1 MKRTDRRRSM
11 ALALVVAM
19 AWGLVGTAPTVART
33 DSRDKTTIFI
43 HGYNGRNCTADWRD
57 LLLDMRA
64 AGFIG
69 PFYVVRYLSS
79 DTACD
84 LSGIANA
91 RNVSLFEFG
100 SHSAVYGHTGTTHDN
115 NTDIRHLSW
124 HLSHWIRDFI
134 PDDPAVDVVA
144 HSMGGL
150 IIRISLAKQGA
161 GDWPA
166 LRVEDVV
173 TLGTPHGG
181 VRFSGF
187 IGTVQGSQMEPGS
200 FLMNWLASNAANPQ
214 GVDGTEW
221 SIFGSGADV
230 VVPQGTATQMG
241 APERVRF
248 GLLPFPIG
256 HGDYMHVGGYRTSSV
271 WNGSSYVSS
280 YTYAPMPMTRAAL
293 QYANW

>member
-1 MKRTDRRRSM
+1 MERTHRWRIGTLGLVM
-11 ALALVVAM
+11 ALA
-19 AWGLVGTAPTVART
+19 WGAVGVSQVSART
-33 DSRDKTTIFI
+33 DSRDKITVFL
-43 HGYNGRNCTADWRD
+43 HGYNGRNCTSDWRE

-64 AGFIG
+64 AGFSG

-79 DTACD
+79 DSACD
-84 LSGIANA
+84 MSGIPNA
-91 RNVSLFEFG
+91 YNVSLFEFG
-100 SHSAVYGHTGTTHDN
+100 SHASVYGHAGTTHDN

-124 HLSHWIRDFI
+124 HLSSWMRDFI
-134 PDDPAVDVVA
+134 PDDPPVDVVA

-150 IIRISLAKQGA
+150 IARVSLAKEGA

-166 LRVEDVV
+166 LRVEDAV

-187 IGTVQGSQMEPGS
+187 IGTVQGAQMEPGS
-200 FLMNWLASNAANPQ
+200 FLMNWLATKAQNPQ

-221 SIFGSGADV
+221 SVLGSAGDV

-241 APERVRF
+241 AAERVRF
-248 GLLPFPIG
+248 GLLPSPIG
-256 HGDYMHVGGYRTSSV
+256 HGGYMHVGGYRSASV
-271 WNGSSYVSS
+271 WNGSAYVSS

-293 QYANW
+293 QYGGW